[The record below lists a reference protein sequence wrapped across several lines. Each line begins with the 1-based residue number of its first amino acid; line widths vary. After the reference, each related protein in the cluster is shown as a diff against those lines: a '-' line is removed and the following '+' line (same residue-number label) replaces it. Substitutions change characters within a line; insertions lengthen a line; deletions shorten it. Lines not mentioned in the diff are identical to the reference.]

1 MRRVVLCVTGG
12 VAAYKAAY
20 LARRLIERGT
30 EVRVVMTSAATE
42 FIGAQTFASI
52 TGFHTVVSLFDSEL
66 ASPHTELAAWADAV
80 VVAPCTTNTIS
91 RLANGVGGD
100 AVSTL
105 VLASTNPLFIA
116 PAMHTEMWEQPST
129 RKNVSTLKANGAHI
143 VGPVEG
149 SLAGGDIGL
158 GRMADPDEIVAAMV
172 DRLSPMADLH
182 VVVSAGGTR
191 EAIDPV
197 RYIGNRSSGK
207 MGYAVA
213 EAAARRGAN
222 VTLVSSASLETPVG
236 VAVVAV
242 ESADEMAEA
251 VWSASKG
258 ADVVVMAAAVAD
270 YKPSTTATDKLRRKA
285 GPPEITLSPT
295 PDILSGVVAQ
305 NSGAFVVGFA
315 AEVGSLDHAVDKA
328 KDKGVDLLVGNDVAK
343 AGSGFG
349 SDTNEVVF
357 ISKDGTAEALPL
369 MAKSA
374 VADRLMDRIMSGLDS
389 PHG

>member
-30 EVRVVMTSAATE
+30 EVRVVMTRAATE

-52 TGFHTVVSLFDSEL
+52 TGFHPVVSLFDSEL

-105 VLASTNPLFIA
+105 VLASTSPLFIA
-116 PAMHTEMWEQPST
+116 PAMHTEMWEQRST

-149 SLAGGDIGL
+149 PLAGGDIGL
-158 GRMADPDEIVAAMV
+158 GRMADPDEIVGAMV
-172 DRLSPMADLH
+172 DRLSPMAGLH

-213 EAAARRGAN
+213 EAAARRGAT

-236 VAVVAV
+236 VSIVAV

-270 YKPSTTATDKLRRKA
+270 YKPSTTAADKLRRKA

-357 ISKDGTAEALPL
+357 ISKDGTAEELPL

>member
-12 VAAYKAAY
+12 VAAYKAVY
-20 LARRLIERGT
+20 LARRLMERGT
-30 EVRVVMTSAATE
+30 EVRVVMTYAATE

-52 TGFHTVVSLFDSEL
+52 TGFHPVVSLFDSEL

-91 RLANGVGGD
+91 RLANGAGGD

-105 VLASTNPLFIA
+105 ALASTSPLFIA
-116 PAMHTEMWEQPST
+116 PAMHAEMWEQPST
-129 RKNVSTLKANGAHI
+129 RKNIATLKANGAHI

-149 SLAGGDIGL
+149 YLAGGDIDI
-158 GRMADPDEIVAAMV
+158 GRMADPDEIIAVMV
-172 DRLSPMADLH
+172 DRLSSMSGLQ

-213 EAAARRGAN
+213 EAAAIRGAK
-222 VTLVSSASLETPVG
+222 VTLVSSALLETPVG
-236 VAVVAV
+236 VSLVAV
-242 ESADEMAEA
+242 ESADEMADA

-270 YKPSTTATDKLRRKA
+270 YKPSDTASYKLRRKA
-285 GPPEITLSPT
+285 GPPKITLSPT

-315 AEVGSLDHAVDKA
+315 AEFGSLDHAADKA
-328 KDKGVDLLVGNDVAK
+328 KDKGVDLLVGNDVSK
-343 AGSGFG
+343 DGSGFG

-357 ISKDGTAEALPL
+357 ISKYGVVEALPL
-369 MAKSA
+369 MSKSA
-374 VADRLMDRIMSGLDS
+374 VADKLMDRILSGLDS
-389 PHG
+389 SHG